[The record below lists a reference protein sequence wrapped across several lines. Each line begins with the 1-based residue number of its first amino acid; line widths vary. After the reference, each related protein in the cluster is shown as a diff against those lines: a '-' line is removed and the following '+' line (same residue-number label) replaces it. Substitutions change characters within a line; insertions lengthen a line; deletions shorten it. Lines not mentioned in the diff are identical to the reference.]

1 MSEEGK
7 NVKKEKLD
15 LQFGQTIMYRLYI
28 LNMNKNMF
36 REQIYMS

>member
-15 LQFGQTIMYRLYI
+15 LQFGQNIMYRLYI

-36 REQIYMS
+36 REQIYIS